1 MEWTGRRRRFDDHA
15 PLSIS
20 PLDNR
25 RRGKHTPIMRRSTL
39 SSASFCRRTFSFR
52 RTCSRQL
59 LSAVFASVTLG
70 VLALSVG
77 GCSDKKNA
85 EAKKRLLTPETKNPL
100 DAKADEKLDA
110 SAVGSDDTMRRRVN
124 RMAFGEVKR
133 RLNSLSLHSE
143 AVLSFERGTLKIKS
157 SEVVDLKQAKEGDF
171 SLTLVTGDENRQEV
185 ASVNDVFFLKNNN
198 GRWRISRDPSG
209 ERERLREDSA
219 GVWRSFYDLFNHA
232 LVFQKEGSTSYEGRS
247 VVRYRMNVKNL
258 SEQAKELGAQEPQP
272 DPTPPAE
279 VDGGAPK
286 VDPKVENKKL
296 MGRMEAWRKNARA
309 AGGRGEMLVD
319 EKTGVI
325 LKLDFTGKMVV
336 GDGPTPAELN
346 VRIKVETK
354 DIGKAL
360 IVSPPKNAVAEITRE
375 KFPVAPRAPFEKKGV
390 VAPAPKKST
399 GAKDGETK

>member
-1 MEWTGRRRRFDDHA
+1 
-15 PLSIS
+15 
-20 PLDNR
+20 
-25 RRGKHTPIMRRSTL
+25 MRRSNF
-39 SSASFCRRTFSFR
+39 SSASFIRRTLSVAVASF
-52 RTCSRQL
+52 
-59 LSAVFASVTLG
+59 ALG
-70 VLALSVG
+70 AMTLSVG
-77 GCSDKKNA
+77 ACSDKKNA
-85 EAKKRLLTPETKNPL
+85 EAKKRLLTPETKDPL
-100 DAKADEKLDA
+100 DEKAAEKLDA
-110 SAVGSDDTMRRRVN
+110 SAVGTDDTVRRRIN

-133 RLNSLSLHSE
+133 RLNALSLHSE

-185 ASVNDVFFLKNNN
+185 ASLNDVFFLKNNN

-232 LVFQKEGSTSYEGRS
+232 LVFKKEGTATYQGRN
-247 VVRYRMNVKNL
+247 VVRYKIGVKNL
-258 SEQAKELGAQEPQP
+258 SDEAKALGQNEPQP

-279 VDGGAPK
+279 VDGGVPK
-286 VDPKVENKKL
+286 ADPAVENKKL
-296 MGRMEAWRKNARA
+296 MGRMAAWRKNARA

-319 EKTGVI
+319 ENTGVI

-354 DIGKAL
+354 DIGKA
-360 IVSPPKNAVAEITRE
+360 IVIPTPKDAVAEITRE
-375 KFPVAPRAPFEKKGV
+375 KFPVAPREPFEKKGIV
-390 VAPAPKKST
+390 KPVPKE
-399 GAKDGETK
+399 GAEAADAKPKAADAK